1 MPHVIQSKRKL
12 VLPVKIGLMV
22 ATCKNR
28 EKVTCGEISSGEV
41 KYILFRSTEN
51 PRQYYEATLSA
62 LPCNLKRLCAQ
73 ET

>member
-1 MPHVIQSKRKL
+1 
-12 VLPVKIGLMV
+12 MV

-41 KYILFRSTEN
+41 KYIVFRSTEN